1 MELRTIDRKI
11 LLTTDETKL
20 SDYNAHKKLF
30 LKKIARNEKRMEA
43 LKVDMNEDT
52 TNNNN

>member
-1 MELRTIDRKI
+1 MELCTIDRKI
-11 LLTTDETKL
+11 LLTTDENKF
-20 SDYNAHKKLF
+20 SDYNAHKELF

-43 LKVDMNEDT
+43 LKVEMNDDT